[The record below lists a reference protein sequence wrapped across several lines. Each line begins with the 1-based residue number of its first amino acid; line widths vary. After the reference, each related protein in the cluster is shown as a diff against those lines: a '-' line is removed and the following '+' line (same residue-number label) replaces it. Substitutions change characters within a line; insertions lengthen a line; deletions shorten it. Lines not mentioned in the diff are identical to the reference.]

1 MGKKSLKMDHIK
13 EYQNFVNEQTGDPNK
28 RFEIIDAIKN
38 TDPGKL
44 LQRILGTTPEGSTGK
59 YTDFDKMF
67 HPVKTGRVYIKGS
80 FGGSPRIYFNNGR
93 WCQESESSG
102 HVYGQGCADTLEGIL
117 QFCILRYVLTNLER
131 GINKEVIT
139 QWINSNWDV
148 LYKMN
153 SLKDILDAYKKET
166 GMENMIID
174 QNVIPTLPN
183 YKKYEKLFN
192 FSWNGYSL
200 TMDMNPFKLDDIKL
214 GGIESSRF
222 PVDIKL
228 SNKKKY
234 SAKSTGQRFDVTVE
248 IGTDN
253 LEDLDR
259 GFLKGIRYA
268 VKKWYELA
276 GKRSGAN
283 AINLEISKQM
293 VLSAIDEDDTHA
305 DQHLYSYFIGLYKK
319 EPTVFGRALN
329 VLKGIK
335 PGMAKAITQEL
346 GEKPIEDLRKGSSL
360 LGRFGMD

>member
-1 MGKKSLKMDHIK
+1 MEHLK
-13 EYQNFVNEQTGDPNK
+13 EYRSYINEQTGDPNK

-38 TDPGKL
+38 TEPGKL

-93 WCQESESSG
+93 WCQESEASG

-117 QFCILRYVLTNLER
+117 QFSILRYVLTNLER
-131 GINKEVIT
+131 GINKEAIT
-139 QWINSNWDV
+139 QWINSNWDL

-174 QNVIPTLPN
+174 QNVIHTLSN

-192 FSWNGYSL
+192 FSWDGYSL
-200 TMDMNPFKLDDIKL
+200 KMDMNPFKLDDIKL
-214 GGIESSRF
+214 GGIENSMY
-222 PVDIKL
+222 PVNIKL

-234 SAKSTGQRFDVTVE
+234 AAKNPTGFRWDVTVE
-248 IGTDN
+248 IGADN
-253 LEDLDR
+253 LEEIDR

-276 GKRSGAN
+276 GKRSGSN
-283 AINLEISKQM
+283 TINLEISKQM
-293 VLSAIDEDDTHA
+293 VLSAIDEADTQA
-305 DQHLYSYFIGLYKK
+305 DQHLYSYFMDLHKK
-319 EPTVFGRALN
+319 EPIIFSRSLK
-329 VLKGIK
+329 VLKEIK
-335 PGMAKAITQEL
+335 PGIAKAISKDL
-346 GEKPIEDLRKGSSL
+346 GDKNVEDLGKVSSM
-360 LGRFGMD
+360 LGRFGIE